1 MWPNLTYNF
10 YLYGSNELLKLNR
23 LLNWTHEGAMLM
35 WSNELLIGAE
45 SNILQYLITRPN
57 KQLSTEV
64 VMNAVMCSTVL
75 NFVVNAPGHYFLTC
89 CT

>member
-1 MWPNLTYNF
+1 
-10 YLYGSNELLKLNR
+10 
-23 LLNWTHEGAMLM
+23 MLM

-75 NFVVNAPGHYFLTC
+75 NFVVNAPRHINCLLVNYASIMNRLILVTHISENFME
-89 CT
+89 